1 MAFLWGNLSPRGVV
15 VWGWIFW
22 FFSWPF
28 LFGQRRNALANL
40 SIAFPE
46 SDKTW
51 RKRTMR
57 RMFHHFLCSGLDW
70 LHFLRHPED
79 VSGRLRVTPEFRDG
93 CIDGV
98 PGGPSRPVLFCT
110 PHLGNWEME
119 SHISLLTGG
128 HPGAVVVARFTRGW
142 LNFLAEWLR
151 TGNSDTV
158 TIPAKGA
165 ARGVLKALREGRHV
179 GMLIDQN
186 VSPRHGGIFVK
197 FFGLPAATSPLPAA
211 LARRLKTPVRV
222 VACLR
227 DDDTG
232 KFYMDYEPLP
242 RESWEYPDDEEL
254 TSAILT
260 AYEALIRRHPEQ
272 YLWIYHRWRYIP
284 SNLPPEKRGKFP
296 FYALDKKYPCPEDQL
311 P

>member
-1 MAFLWGNLSPRGVV
+1 MAALWGNLSPHWVSI
-15 VWGWIFW
+15 WGWIFW
-22 FFSWPF
+22 VLSWPF
-28 LFGQRRNALANL
+28 LFGKRRNALANL
-40 SIAFPE
+40 AIAFPE
-46 SDKTW
+46 STRQW

-70 LHFLRHPED
+70 LHFLRRPQD
-79 VSGRLRVTPEFRDG
+79 VPKRLRITPEFRASCIASSPDG
-93 CIDGV
+93 
-98 PGGPSRPVLFCT
+98 SESPVLFCT

-128 HPGAVVVARFTRGW
+128 RPGAVVVARFKQEW
-142 LNFLAEWLR
+142 LNLLAERLR
-151 TGNSDTV
+151 TVDGDTV
-158 TIPAKGA
+158 TIPAEGA
-165 ARGVLKALREGRHV
+165 ARGVLRALREGRHV

-197 FFGLPAATSPLPAA
+197 FFGLPAVTSPLPAA
-211 LARRLKTPVRV
+211 LARRLQTPVRV

-227 DDDTG
+227 DEATG
-232 KFYMDYEPLP
+232 EFYMDHEPLP
-242 RESWEYPDDEEL
+242 QDAWEYPSDTAL
-254 TSAILT
+254 TTAILT

-272 YLWIYHRWRYIP
+272 YLWIYHRWRYLP
-284 SNLPPEKRGKFP
+284 SNLPPEKRGRFP